1 MTTLLDSTTVKVD
14 GTDLTT
20 TGVQVTWEGSLFD
33 AIEDVFDTISY
44 PGLDESDTTAGFA
57 RPKTWTVRCRI
68 TGSDLDD
75 AWSKIRAHRR
85 RTKPGRK
92 VQLTRYMPGGE
103 SDALVSLLAY
113 GRRLGDTISWNDK
126 NDGQAVV
133 GTDFMLLG
141 FWYPSSATTI
151 SNAAGTQ
158 TITGD
163 EPTHK
168 ITATLSAAA
177 ASPVV
182 TNSTN
187 GFSFR
192 YVGTVPSGGVTV
204 DVATRRATKVSDS
217 SDVSS
222 ALKWAKASPFQ
233 LDPGS
238 NVITVSAGTCA
249 LSYYPAYQ

>member
-1 MTTLLDSTTVKVD
+1 MTSLLDSTTVKVD

-20 TGVQVTWEGSLFD
+20 TGIQVTWEGGLFD

-44 PGLDESDTTAGFA
+44 PGLDDSDTTAGFG
-57 RPKTWTVRCRI
+57 RPKPWTVRVRV
-68 TGSDLDD
+68 TGTDLDD
-75 AWSKIRAHRR
+75 AWAKIHAHRR

-103 SDALVSLLAY
+103 DGSLTTLLAY
-113 GRRLGDTISWNDK
+113 GRRLGDTIAWNDR
-126 NDGQAVV
+126 NESQAVV
-133 GTDFMLLG
+133 GTDFTLLT
-141 FWYPSSATTI
+141 FWYPSAATTI
-151 SNAAGTQ
+151 SSAAGTQ
-158 TITGD
+158 TISGD
-163 EPTHK
+163 RPTRK
-168 ITATLSAAA
+168 MTATLSAAA
-177 ASPVV
+177 SSPVV

-192 YVGTVPSGGVTV
+192 YVGTVPTGGVTV
-204 DVATRRATKVSDS
+204 DIEARRATKVSDS

-222 ALKWAKASPFQ
+222 ALKWAKAAPFQ